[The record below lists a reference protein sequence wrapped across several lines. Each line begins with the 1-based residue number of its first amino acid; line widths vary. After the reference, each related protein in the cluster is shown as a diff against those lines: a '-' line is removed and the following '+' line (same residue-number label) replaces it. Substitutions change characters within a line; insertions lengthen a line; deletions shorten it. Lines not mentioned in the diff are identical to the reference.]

1 MNTGTV
7 VTPRTFLWVLRGC
20 TVLLAAAM
28 ALALADAGDGRT
40 SWAGSVAIAAWALLV
55 CAVVISEV
63 VPGPLGLTVVRVLL
77 PLAVPAAIAALVLGA
92 SPLWGVAAL
101 ALALLA
107 ALVALSAENA
117 EAFAQA
123 AAYGDER
130 RLPLRAPAAT
140 LLPMGLSWLV
150 WCALTLAAVLL
161 LGAQQWPLALLSLAA
176 AGGLGWLLGR
186 RFHRFSRRWLVLVP
200 AGVVVHDH
208 VTLGET
214 LLIPRANV
222 ALARLAPADTQAADF
237 TGPAAGHAI
246 EISVREM
253 VLAVLPSTAADPKG
267 KALHVQSLLVAPLRP
282 GRALHA
288 LAGAKVPVE

>member
-1 MNTGTV
+1 MNTSTA
-7 VTPRTFLWVLRGC
+7 VTPRSFLWALRVC
-20 TVLLAAAM
+20 TVALAAAM
-28 ALALADAGDGRT
+28 ALAIADAGEQRT
-40 SWAGSVAIAAWALLV
+40 SWAGNVAIAAWAVLV

-63 VPGPLGLTVVRVLL
+63 VPGPVGLTVVRVVL
-77 PLAVPAAIAALVLGA
+77 PLAVPAAVAALVLGA
-92 SPLWGVAAL
+92 PLWGTVAL
-101 ALALLA
+101 ALSLLA
-107 ALVALSAENA
+107 TLVALSAETA

-130 RLPLRAPAAT
+130 RLPLRVPAAL

-161 LGAQQWPLALLSLAA
+161 VGAQQWPLGLLSAVA
-176 AGGLGWLLGR
+176 AGALGWLLGR

-208 VTLGET
+208 VALGET

-222 ALARLAPADTQAADF
+222 ALARLAPANTQAADF
-237 TGPAAGHAI
+237 TGPAAGHAV

-253 VLAVLPSTAADPKG
+253 VLAVLPATAAEPKG

-282 GRALHA
+282 GRALRA
-288 LAGAKVPVE
+288 LAGANVPVE